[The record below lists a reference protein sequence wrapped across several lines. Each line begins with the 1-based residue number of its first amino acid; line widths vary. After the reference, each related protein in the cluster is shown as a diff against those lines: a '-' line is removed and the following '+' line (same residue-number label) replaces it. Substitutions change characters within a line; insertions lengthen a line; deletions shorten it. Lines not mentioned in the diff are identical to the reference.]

1 MKQKTIFFRIR
12 KKAKNRYMVEERHRF
27 LWFWVF
33 YIKGS
38 IKLKLPKYFAST
50 KLAEDAI
57 YNACKKAG
65 YKPFILMI
73 E

>member
-38 IKLKLPKYFAST
+38 IKVKLPKYFSST

-57 YNACKKAG
+57 VKACNKAG

>member
-1 MKQKTIFFRIR
+1 
-12 KKAKNRYMVEERHRF
+12 MVEERHRF

-38 IKLKLPKYFAST
+38 IKVKLPKYFSST
-50 KLAEDAI
+50 KLAENAI
-57 YNACKKAG
+57 NKACEKAG